1 MRKGRSV
8 PAQPPRQVPE
18 EIQSQ
23 IALSPGITAEAQK
36 QAMLELSNGRS
47 PQQVIG
53 LAEHASDFADLLA
66 RDLAADEPVACR
78 AGCSWCCTTTHVA
91 TSAPEILRI
100 ADALRRQMAPT
111 ELARL
116 IERLNRRANRIA
128 EMPEERR
135 PRARIP
141 CALLIDHRCSIYDV
155 RPLACKGWTSSSA
168 QACESSYRSGWE
180 RAIPNGARR
189 LGISVSVR
197 QGVREALDQGGLD
210 GAKLDL
216 TVALRIA
223 LSEPDTAE
231 RWLAGE
237 PVFALA
243 YVP

>member
-1 MRKGRSV
+1 MRKGRSI
-8 PAQPPRQVPE
+8 PAQPSRQAPK

-23 IALSPGITAEAQK
+23 IALSPGITAEAK
-36 QAMLELSNGRS
+36 RQAMLELSNGRS
-47 PQQVIG
+47 TRQTIA

-66 RDLAADEPVACR
+66 RDLAAEEPVACR
-78 AGCSWCCTTTHVA
+78 AGCSWCCTTTLVA

-100 ADALRRQMAPT
+100 ADALRQRMAPP

-116 IERLNRRANRIA
+116 IERLNHRANRIA

-135 PRARIP
+135 PHARIP
-141 CALLIDHRCSIYDV
+141 CALLIDHRCSVYEV

-168 QACESSYRSGWE
+168 EACEASYRSGWE
-180 RAIPNGARR
+180 RPIPNGARR

-197 QGVREALDQGGLD
+197 QGVRQALDQGGLD

-223 LSEPDTAE
+223 LSEPDAAE

-237 PVFALA
+237 PIFAQA